1 MSFAPPFEKM
11 TLTIYDFPHAVFQN
25 SKYLAMLR
33 IFVNQ
38 FTKEIK
44 AIGAELAVQLE
55 LSKGGTLSKGG
66 LVIVE
71 D

>member
-1 MSFAPPFEKM
+1 MYFAPPFEKM
-11 TLTIYDFPHAVFQN
+11 TLTIYDFPHAVLQN
-25 SKYLAMLR
+25 SKQLAILK
-33 IFVNQ
+33 IFINQ

-44 AIGAELAVQLE
+44 AIGAELAVKSE